1 MSYKELKSYQ
11 QTVIIYDFTVEF
23 CDLYIDK
30 AYKNLT
36 FGKNLDFRS
45 AQIKTNKNYRS
56 RMADQM
62 IQAARSGKQNIVEG
76 AAQNDKKGELK
87 LAKIA
92 RGSLE
97 ELLEDYEDFLR
108 QRGFS
113 VWGKDSVEAREV
125 RGLVYE
131 TYRSYKTYKTYMNS
145 PDLAANA
152 AICLINQTNY
162 LLNQQIRKLEEKSE
176 ENFKKREIQKQKQ
189 EKNDFKEW
197 LEKEGKIYT
206 KEGVI
211 DKKEAKRKGLESILE
226 E

>member
-11 QTVIIYDFTVEF
+11 QTVIIYDYTVEF
-23 CDLYIDK
+23 CDLYVDK
-30 AYKNLT
+30 PHKSY
-36 FGKNLDFRS
+36 R
-45 AQIKTNKNYRS
+45 TNMTYRS

-76 AAQNDKKGELK
+76 SAQNDKKGELK
-87 LAKIA
+87 LGKIA

-108 QRGFS
+108 QRGLS
-113 VWGKDSVEAREV
+113 LWGKDSVEAREV
-125 RGLVYE
+125 RGLVYDP
-131 TYRSYKTYKTYMNS
+131 YRSYKTYKIYMKS
-145 PDLAANA
+145 PDLAANV

-176 ENFKKREIQKQKQ
+176 ENFKKREIQKQKK
-189 EKNDFKEW
+189 EKDDFKEW

-206 KEGVI
+206 KVGVI

>member
-30 AYKNLT
+30 SYKSY
-36 FGKNLDFRS
+36 K
-45 AQIKTNKNYRS
+45 IYKKYRS

-76 AAQNDKKGELK
+76 SAQNDKKGEFK

-108 QRGFS
+108 QRGFF
-113 VWGKDSVEAREV
+113 VWGKDSAKAQEIRNLAYKPR
-125 RGLVYE
+125 
-131 TYRSYKTYKTYMNS
+131 KTYKTYRIYINS
-145 PDLAANA
+145 PEDAANV

-162 LLNQQIRKLEEKSE
+162 LLNQQIRQLEDQLG
-176 ENFKKREIQKQKQ
+176 ENFKKREIKKQKK
-189 EKNDFKEW
+189 EKGDFKEW

-206 KEGVI
+206 KEGII
-211 DKKEAKRKGLESILE
+211 DKKEAKKKGLKSILE

>member
-1 MSYKELKSYQ
+1 MIEKYMSYKELKSYQ
-11 QTVIIYDFTVEF
+11 QTVIIYDYTVEF
-23 CDLYIDK
+23 CDLYVDK
-30 AYKNLT
+30 AHKSY
-36 FGKNLDFRS
+36 R
-45 AQIKTNKNYRS
+45 TNTTYRS

-108 QRGFS
+108 QRGLS
-113 VWGKDSVEAREV
+113 VWGKDSVKAQGARS
-125 RGLVYE
+125 LAYK
-131 TYRSYKTYKTYMNS
+131 SCKTYKTYKAYMNS
-145 PDLAANA
+145 PEDAANVI
-152 AICLINQTNY
+152 ICLINQTNY

-176 ENFKKREIQKQKQ
+176 ENFKKREIQKQKT

-206 KEGVI
+206 KIGVI